1 MGNKGK
7 ESFEVVEIATSTE
20 RKIQDVE
27 TGEVYDLTQA
37 ICKMWNEIKEMK
49 RAVVG

>member
-1 MGNKGK
+1 MTKEGK
-7 ESFEVVEIATSTE
+7 ENFEVVEIPTSTE

-27 TGEVYDLTQA
+27 TGEVYDLTEA
-37 ICKMWNEIKEMK
+37 VCKIWNEIKEVR